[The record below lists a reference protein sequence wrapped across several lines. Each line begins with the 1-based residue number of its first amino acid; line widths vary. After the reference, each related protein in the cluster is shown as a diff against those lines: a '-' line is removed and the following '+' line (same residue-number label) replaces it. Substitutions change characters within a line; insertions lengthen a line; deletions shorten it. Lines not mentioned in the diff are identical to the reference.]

1 MGNLENYFLMI
12 GFIVDLIVTPY
23 QFAAFFMSLRLYL
36 NQSRIAPFNKNL
48 MMTFKVLKVTFKLLK
63 MTFNQLTQ
71 LLLNRVRMFTSIFIT
86 LKPRK

>member
-36 NQSRIAPFNKNL
+36 NQSRIAPFNKNE
-48 MMTFKVLKVTFKLLK
+48 
-63 MTFNQLTQ
+63 
-71 LLLNRVRMFTSIFIT
+71 IFRQKI
-86 LKPRK
+86 LVEKGG

>member
-48 MMTFKVLKVTFKLLK
+48 MMTFKVPKATFKVQK
-63 MTFNQLTQ
+63 ITFTKFGHFEGKKFFVDF
-71 LLLNRVRMFTSIFIT
+71 LLLY
-86 LKPRK
+86 